1 MGKYV
6 CVWVGG
12 GWEEEETC
20 FLAGSTLTLMAAVV
34 EWHSFVWEMKL

>member
-6 CVWVGG
+6 CVGGWVGG
-12 GWEEEETC
+12 RRRRC
-20 FLAGSTLTLMAAVV
+20 FVAGSTLTLMAAVV